1 MFNVFTLFSSRGRA
15 ADTLR
20 SLKNTVA
27 CIEFRPDG
35 TILDANSLFLDVMG
49 YSLQEIV
56 GQHHRIFCS
65 SELLA
70 SPDYERFWQR
80 LRSGE
85 SFSNKFMRVTKS
97 GVPVWLESHYIPVK
111 DRRGRI
117 VRIVK
122 LASDIT
128 KRIEDALEQRAM
140 TTAMERSMAVI
151 TFTPQGNIINAN
163 DNFFSVMGYTPA
175 EIQHRHHSIF
185 CSAEVRNSAEY
196 SAFWARLKQG
206 DFISGQ
212 FERIN
217 KRGETVWLR
226 ATYNPV
232 FDENNRPYK
241 VVKFASDVTAQ
252 VIKNQQEREAAQH
265 AWLAATDTQ
274 ENTRAGAAVIK
285 DSVEVMNA
293 IASELG
299 LVTGGITDL
308 NKQSHHISEM
318 VETIRRIANQTNLLA
333 LNAAI
338 EAARAG
344 THGRS
349 FAVVANEVR
358 MLAANI
364 NHATQEIEGV
374 VRHNHTLANQALK
387 NIGDS
392 RGRAEEG
399 VVLIQ
404 KAGQVITDIQ
414 DNAAQVVEAIDH
426 VNAALKTS

>member
-1 MFNVFTLFSSRGRA
+1 MFNAFKLLSSRKHA

-35 TILDANSLFLDVMG
+35 IILAANSLFLSVMG

-56 GQHHRIFCS
+56 GQHHRIFCPPA
-65 SELLA
+65 LLT
-70 SPDYERFWQR
+70 SPDYALFWQR

-85 SFSNKFMRVTKS
+85 SFSNKFMRMTKS
-97 GVPVWLESHYIPVK
+97 GAPIWLEAHYIPVK
-111 DRRGRI
+111 DRRGRV

-128 KRIEDALEQRAM
+128 DRIEDALEQRAM
-140 TTAMERSMAVI
+140 TTAIERSMAVI
-151 TFTPQGNIINAN
+151 TFTPQGNIIKAN
-163 DNFFSVMGYTPA
+163 ENFFSVMGYTPA
-175 EIQHRHHSIF
+175 EIQNRHHGMF
-185 CSAEVRNSAEY
+185 CSTEVRNSAEY
-196 SAFWARLKQG
+196 SAFWARLRQG

-232 FDENNRPYK
+232 FDENNQPYK

-265 AWLAATDTQ
+265 AWQAATGTQ
-274 ENTRAGAAVIK
+274 ENTRAGAAVIEN
-285 DSVEVMNA
+285 SVEVMNA
-293 IASELG
+293 IASELE

-318 VETIRRIANQTNLLA
+318 VETIRNIANQTNLLA

-364 NHATQEIEGV
+364 NNATQEIEGM

-392 RGRAEEG
+392 RGKAEEG
-399 VVLIQ
+399 VTLIQ

-414 DNAAQVVEAIDH
+414 HNAAQVVDAIDH

>member
-1 MFNVFTLFSSRGRA
+1 MQTRFNFFSFGDHA

-20 SLKNTVA
+20 SLKKTVA

-35 TILDANSLFLDVMG
+35 TILTANPLFLSVMG
-49 YSLQEIV
+49 YGLDEIV
-56 GQHHRIFCS
+56 GQHHRIFCAPD
-65 SELLA
+65 LLA
-70 SPDYERFWQR
+70 SPAYAHFWQR
-80 LRSGE
+80 LRGGE
-85 SFSNKFMRVTKS
+85 SFSDKFMRITKD
-97 GVPVWLESHYIPVK
+97 GTPVWLESHYIPVT
-111 DRRGRI
+111 DRRGR
-117 VRIVK
+117 VMKIVK

-128 KRIEDALEQRAM
+128 ERVEDALEQRAI
-140 TTAMERSMAVI
+140 TTAIGRSMAVI
-151 TFTPQGNIINAN
+151 TFTPEGKIIKAN

-175 EIQHRHHSIF
+175 EIVGRHHSMF
-185 CSAEVRNSAEY
+185 CTAEIRNSAEY
-196 SAFWARLKQG
+196 NAFWSSLKQG
-206 DFISGQ
+206 NFISGQ
-212 FERIN
+212 FERVN

-252 VIKNQQEREAAQH
+252 VNKNQQEREAAQH
-265 AWLAATDTQ
+265 AWHAATGTQ
-274 ENTRAGAAVIK
+274 ENTRTGATVIEG
-285 DSVEVMNA
+285 SVDVMNA
-293 IASELG
+293 IATELE

-318 VETIRRIANQTNLLA
+318 VETIRNIANQTNLLA

-344 THGRS
+344 SHGRS

-358 MLAANI
+358 MLATNI
-364 NHATQEIEGV
+364 NNATQKIETV

-392 RGRAEEG
+392 RRKAEEG
-399 VVLIQ
+399 VTLIQ
-404 KAGQVITDIQ
+404 QAGQVITDIQ
-414 DNAAQVVEAIDH
+414 HNAAQVVEAIDH
-426 VNAALKTS
+426 VNAALKE